1 MSNALLV
8 RPKMSRRRA
17 KKHPPLTR
25 EQQKL
30 VEDHKWIAGR
40 LAHSAKCLTGGQTGT
55 LTREDLESVAFFAL
69 CVSATRYKPEL
80 GFKYSTY
87 AWNTARGY
95 IQHALR
101 DTSRMV
107 KTPRWVENYKKKV
120 DTLVKEGLTY
130 SQVAEVLGIS
140 HEMVAMCEESNFNYH
155 VTYDSGPEEGMSR
168 NFVFNMDEAKST
180 LISPELISSLRG
192 LSDAEMKMMGRYVD
206 ESPMGEE
213 EREWCADKFYEL
225 QAIAYGQTEEV

>member
-1 MSNALLV
+1 
-8 RPKMSRRRA
+8 MSRRRT
-17 KKHPPLTR
+17 KKHVPLTR

-30 VEDHKWIAGR
+30 VEEHKWIAGR

-55 LTREDLESVAFFAL
+55 LTREDLESVALFAL

-107 KTPRWVENYKKKV
+107 RTPRWVENYKKKV
-120 DTLVKEGLTY
+120 ETLVKEGLSY
-130 SQVAEVLGIS
+130 DQVAEVLGIS
-140 HEMVAMCEESNFNYH
+140 QERVLMCEESSFNYH
-155 VTYDSGPEEGMSR
+155 VSYDSGPEEGMSR
-168 NFVFNMDEAKST
+168 DFVFSEDEAKT
-180 LISPELISSLRG
+180 ALISPILVSSLQE
-192 LSDAEMKMMGRYVD
+192 LTDAEMKMMERYVD
-206 ESPMGEE
+206 ETPMSEE

-225 QAIAYGQTEEV
+225 RAIAYGQTEEV